1 MRILSSIVEPF
12 MLTMFDPQAHILASC
27 SVGFE
32 LVGDQNA
39 GRFGRPLEE
48 LSHKP
53 PCGCSVP
60 AALNENVEDEAILI
74 DGAPE
79 PMFPAADRDHNLVQV
94 PFVATRRG
102 LTANAVGI
110 FPTEFLRPAADTFV
124 AHVNAPSSKHLL
136 NHPKAALSRC
146 WRLTAT
152 RWGICDLRQQRP
164 SPSIAETLGLESLSW
179 CDGM

>member
-12 MLTMFDPQAHILASC
+12 MLTMFDPQAHFLASC

-39 GRFGRPLEE
+39 RGLGRPLEE

-60 AALNENVEDEAILI
+60 AALDENVEDEAILI

-79 PMFPAADRDHNLVQV
+79 PMFPAAD
-94 PFVATRRG
+94 
-102 LTANAVGI
+102 
-110 FPTEFLRPAADTFV
+110 
-124 AHVNAPSSKHLL
+124 
-136 NHPKAALSRC
+136 LSPR
-146 WRLTAT
+146 A
-152 RWGICDLRQQRP
+152 G
-164 SPSIAETLGLESLSW
+164 A
-179 CDGM
+179 